1 MLSNTLNIFCRY
13 VNTLITIK
21 QIVCLHS
28 SVYVL
33 SHFVFLIFIGKKALQ
48 RMRNGN
54 DNCFAMFMVVAEVIN
69 LSLDWKFSNEVMNT
83 SEPLNDNI
91 KQFSWWLSSWG
102 NLVCLLTLLS
112 LCCDLR
118 RDDDNEN
125 LCSLVLSLLSTLIK
139 DIPQTVFVIVVACLT
154 THLLSWVQI
163 LKSLHGIIVP
173 LIRSVKILD
182 DLEQRRRTA
191 SDDYKCLKWF
201 ERVFC
206 CILSTCSVF
215 LFIVSIWPSDKTIL
229 SVIDF
234 LENMYSS
241 ILHVPF

>member
-1 MLSNTLNIFCRY
+1 
-13 VNTLITIK
+13 
-21 QIVCLHS
+21 
-28 SVYVL
+28 
-33 SHFVFLIFIGKKALQ
+33 
-48 RMRNGN
+48 MRNGN

-83 SEPLNDNI
+83 SEPLSDNI

-102 NLVCLLTLLS
+102 ILVCLLTLLS
-112 LCCDLR
+112 LCCDLI

-125 LCSLVLSLLSTLIK
+125 PCSPALSLLSTFIK

-154 THLLSWVQI
+154 THLLFWVQI

-173 LIRSVKILD
+173 FIKSVKIIH

-201 ERVFC
+201 ERFFC

-215 LFIVSIWPSDKTIL
+215 LFIVLFLPTIL

-234 LENMYSS
+234 LKNMYSF